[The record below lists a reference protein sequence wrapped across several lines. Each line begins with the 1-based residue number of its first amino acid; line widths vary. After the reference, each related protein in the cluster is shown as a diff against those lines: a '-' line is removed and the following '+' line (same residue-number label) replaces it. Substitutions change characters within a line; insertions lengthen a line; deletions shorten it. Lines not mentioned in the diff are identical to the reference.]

1 MEKLESHL
9 RKNAKFSNKEM
20 NINYLKHSEID
31 KLKWDKCINQSINGI
46 VYAYSWFLDIVSY
59 QWEALIVGDYEI
71 VMPLTVKK
79 KYGINY
85 IFQPLYTQQL
95 GIFSIQILTKEIVH
109 HFLDAIPNKYKIIDI
124 NLNTHNKIDT
134 KNLRI
139 KQGVTYQIDLIGNYK
154 SISKNFNTNTKRNIN
169 KALKNKIQVSK
180 HINLKDL
187 LMLKKQTAKNTIN
200 FEHLNIFRRIIP
212 FSITHNIGETYGA
225 YSSNNELIAA
235 AYFIKSNY
243 KAVYLL
249 SVSNEEGKEKGG
261 MFAIINQFIKDHSG
275 KNITLDFEGS
285 KIESIARFFKGF
297 GGKPIYF
304 YRIIMNRL
312 PWFLKFFY

>member
-1 MEKLESHL
+1 
-9 RKNAKFSNKEM
+9 M
-20 NINYLKHSEID
+20 NIKYLKHTEID

-59 QWEALIVGDYEI
+59 QWEALVVGDYEI

-79 KYGINY
+79 KYSIHY

-95 GIFSIQILTKEIVH
+95 GVFSAKILTKEIVH
-109 HFLDAIPNKYKIIDI
+109 NFLATIPKKYKIIDI
-124 NLNTHNKIDT
+124 NLNTHNKINP
-134 KNLRI
+134 KSLKI
-139 KQGVTYQIDLIGNYK
+139 KQGVTYQIDLIGTYK
-154 SISKNFNTNTKRNIN
+154 NIQQNFNTNTKRNIN
-169 KALKNKIQVSK
+169 KAIKNKIQVSK

-187 LMLKKQTAKNTIN
+187 LMLKKQTAKHLIN
-200 FEHLNIFRRIIP
+200 FEHLNIFRRLIP

-225 YSSNNELIAA
+225 YNANNELIAA

-243 KAVYLL
+243 KAIYLL
-249 SVSNEEGKEKGG
+249 SASNEEGKEKGG

-285 KIESIARFFKGF
+285 KKESIARFFKGF

-304 YRIIMNRL
+304 YRIIINRL
-312 PWFLKFFY
+312 PWFLRFLY